1 MVLLKGEAENPDIW
15 KYQTCLKWG
24 FQKELSYRT
33 LINIQEYFLG
43 EEESGNADLMGH
55 MQKLKQLKIRF
66 LRMRNSEFW

>member
-1 MVLLKGEAENPDIW
+1 MEISDLFKVGLPEGAFLQD
-15 KYQTCLKWG
+15 
-24 FQKELSYRT
+24 
-33 LINIQEYFLG
+33 INIQEYFLG